1 MAAEIKEVEAFHLMF
16 TYGTLKSGQTN
27 HHILTNTENGRATLL
42 GPAKTLKKWPLVLVS
57 AYEIPCLLP
66 LEDVGHEVSGELY
79 LIDDRML
86 SVLDSLETHP
96 DVYVRVQEDVVSLP
110 QQANS
115 SALDAE
121 AKFPSENSPSTN
133 TAEPR
138 KAWIYFLR
146 KIEREHLSMPFVPSY
161 AQRPDIVYPAF
172 KGDKEESLR
181 FLDNAFEHVTVNDD

>member
-1 MAAEIKEVEAFHLMF
+1 MF

-121 AKFPSENSPSTN
+121 AVSVRKFSLYEHCR
-133 TAEPR
+133 TAKSVDLFLAQNRER
-138 KAWIYFLR
+138 TFVDAFRAFLR
-146 KIEREHLSMPFVPSY
+146 TEAGHCVSCV
-161 AQRPDIVYPAF
+161 
-172 KGDKEESLR
+172 
-181 FLDNAFEHVTVNDD
+181 